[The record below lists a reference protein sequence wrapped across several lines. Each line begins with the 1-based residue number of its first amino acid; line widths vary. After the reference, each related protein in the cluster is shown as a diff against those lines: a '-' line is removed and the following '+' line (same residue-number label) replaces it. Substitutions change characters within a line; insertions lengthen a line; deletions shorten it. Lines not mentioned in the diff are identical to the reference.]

1 MGSKKKNG
9 GWLRKAATSAPA
21 TSTTPDKKF
30 RAQTPGF
37 EDRLYVLGNPDSAAS
52 FIAVTDDLST
62 HFAGHVPKNGAKLA
76 RCMTS
81 LTRPDHPEP
90 AEPVRKYRN
99 ARGVETEERTTLSK
113 ATIAGLTVG
122 DASTVEAALV
132 VSEPIV
138 AESDWAVRL

>member
-1 MGSKKKNG
+1 MSTTWHCSWVLLKKDILSKIGSKKKNG

-30 RAQTPGF
+30 QAQTPGF
-37 EDRLYVLGNPDSAAS
+37 EDRLYVLGKPDSAVS

-62 HFAGHVPKNGAKLA
+62 YFVGHVPRNGAKLA

-90 AEPVRKYRN
+90 AKPVREHRDAKGVN
-99 ARGVETEERTTLSK
+99 AEERTTLSK
-113 ATIAGLTVG
+113 KTIAGLTITDSVT
-122 DASTVEAALV
+122 A
-132 VSEPIV
+132 
-138 AESDWAVRL
+138 